1 MKYSIQAV
9 SADGTHVEVAEEE
22 FRSDA
27 DVEAEMASLFCPLA
41 TIHVYLREPF
51 KPSDDIVEKG
61 RFRLVLVAK
70 FKDGEEVK

>member
-9 SADGTHVEVAEEE
+9 NAEGAQVELRWSEDKETAK
-22 FRSDA
+22 DA
-27 DVEAEMASLFCPLA
+27 ASLLSKISPLA
-41 TIHVYLREPF
+41 TIYVYRREPF
-51 KPSDDIVEKG
+51 KPSDDTTEKG